1 MTVTGIVTDHAL
13 GEGTVAYQV
22 NLLFRGRECSGQ
34 TVQLQR
40 TTSRARSARL
50 GLGAAA
56 SKTTQLLLAAN
67 GSSVCPPFVFSLL
80 PSCCTHALAHDLQR
94 LRPRP
99 SWEAKTGLIGGTGTG
114 RAAGRF
120 RWSLDSDCNAA
131 RGTAVSRS
139 VPRTRRNQ
147 SAAAT
152 PPAGAARRP
161 SGHALGATPLPS
173 QACSIGRSGLAT
185 VPDHAGL
192 RTVTGQRQGPVL

>member
-1 MTVTGIVTDHAL
+1 M
-13 GEGTVAYQV
+13 
-22 NLLFRGRECSGQ
+22 FRGRECSGQ

-161 SGHALGATPLPS
+161 SGHALGATPAVAGLQHWPPWS
-173 QACSIGRSGLAT
+173 GHRSRSRRIAHCYWSAPGPCSMNALACSRDMDG
-185 VPDHAGL
+185 
-192 RTVTGQRQGPVL
+192 

>member
-1 MTVTGIVTDHAL
+1 M
-13 GEGTVAYQV
+13 
-22 NLLFRGRECSGQ
+22 FRGRECSGQ

-50 GLGAAA
+50 GLGVAA

-99 SWEAKTGLIGGTGTG
+99 SSEAKTDRTGGTGTD
-114 RAAGRF
+114 RAGRF
-120 RWSLDSDCNAA
+120 RWSLIATRLVAPPSRAPCRARAETRPGHAAAPEGGGRASD
-131 RGTAVSRS
+131 
-139 VPRTRRNQ
+139 Q

-161 SGHALGATPLPS
+161 SGHALRATPLPS
-173 QACSIGRSGLAT
+173 QACSIGRPGLAT